1 MKCCGVSFRI
11 IDSSM
16 LGRSP
21 IADVRSLR
29 AVEHVIEQGERD
41 ARISVGLIRD
51 GEDDSVG
58 DAFLR

>member
-1 MKCCGVSFRI
+1 
-11 IDSSM
+11 M

-51 GEDDSVG
+51 GEDDGVG